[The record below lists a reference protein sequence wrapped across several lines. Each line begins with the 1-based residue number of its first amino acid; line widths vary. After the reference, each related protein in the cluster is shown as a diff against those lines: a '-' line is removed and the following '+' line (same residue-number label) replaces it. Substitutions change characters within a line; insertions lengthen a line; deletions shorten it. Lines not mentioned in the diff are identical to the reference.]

1 MLSGI
6 FCILGRFSAVQE
18 RTGLEVKWACFE
30 TPVNNRSDNF
40 SLSFGVSS
48 VKWEEQGW
56 DVGKIKLDVTCKAFR
71 IMPNTQTVAIK
82 N

>member
-30 TPVNNRSDNF
+30 TPVTNRSDNF
-40 SLSFGVSS
+40 SLSFGLSS
-48 VKWEEQGW
+48 VKWEEQGSPFGML
-56 DVGKIKLDVTCKAFR
+56 GK
-71 IMPNTQTVAIK
+71 
-82 N
+82 